1 MSRLQIGITERG
13 IMHTD
18 QDPEFDLDNRFR
30 MVKESGVYD
39 YYDKTPED
47 PGQLE
52 AYLEASQ
59 RYDLPVRA
67 GGWFYMLGRDES
79 LLKEKLELSAQL
91 GSRVHNTQILS
102 RHADGHLVTNDEIIE
117 IYLRAEEWGEACGC
131 FPTFEVHI
139 NMWSEDFRRVSV
151 VADAVESRGVPYR
164 MTLDHSH
171 VIFKIDNPVEQEV
184 FDIRSAV
191 EAGEL
196 VLDPFTEGSI
206 CDEWIQR
213 GLVHHCHAR
222 SAVPNNPKNI
232 FYEADNGKPGR
243 GVQYP
248 FIKPNEGEY
257 VAPWEEAK
265 LEPWKKVIQQLLEYH
280 AANRDS
286 PLGQIS
292 TEFIPGPDY
301 GAGHGYSIFE
311 NSVACARWLRETWEA
326 VKLTS

>member
-1 MSRLQIGITERG
+1 MSELQIGITERG

-18 QDPEFDLDNRFR
+18 KDPEFDLDTKFR

-47 PGQLE
+47 PSLLD

-59 RYDLPVRA
+59 DYDLPVRA

-79 LLKEKLELSAQL
+79 LLKEKLELSAKL

-102 RHADGHLVTNDEIIE
+102 RHADGHWVTDEEIVN
-117 IYLRAEEWGEACGC
+117 IYLQAQEWGEVSGC

-139 NMWSEDFRRVSV
+139 NMWSEDFRRISV
-151 VADAVESRGVPYR
+151 VADAIERRGVPFR

-171 VIFKIDNPVEQEV
+171 VIFKIDNPEEQDV
-184 FDIRSAV
+184 FDIRSSV
-191 EAGEL
+191 EDGGL
-196 VLDPFTEGSI
+196 ILDPFLDGSV
-206 CDEWIQR
+206 CEEWIQR
-213 GLVHHCHAR
+213 GFVHHCHAR
-222 SAVPNNPKNI
+222 SAIPNNPKNT
-232 FYEADNGKPGR
+232 FYLTADGKPGR

-248 FIKPNEGEY
+248 FLEPEEGEY
-257 VAPWEEAK
+257 VASWEAIK
-265 LEPWKKVIQQLLEYH
+265 LEPWKEVIRQLLRYH
-280 AANRDS
+280 ATNKGSA
-286 PLGQIS
+286 LGQIS

-311 NSVACARWLRETWEA
+311 NSVGCAKWLRETWESIQQ
-326 VKLTS
+326 TN